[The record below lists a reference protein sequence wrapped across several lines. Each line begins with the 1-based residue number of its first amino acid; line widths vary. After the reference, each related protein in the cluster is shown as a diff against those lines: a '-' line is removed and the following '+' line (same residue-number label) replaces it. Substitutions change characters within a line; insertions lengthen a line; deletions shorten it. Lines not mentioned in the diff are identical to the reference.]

1 MIHYLYIFHRSGLNL
16 TSVKLSSRDLKISPD
31 LVSGFLSALRMF
43 GQDLLSDDITSIE
56 TGSYQFA
63 WDDAESV
70 LCVALMDREDDEVA
84 ALAVLKTLNAL
95 FQERFKQHLQR
106 WTGEVAVFRTFD
118 PVVKEVIQDYLP
130 TFEKPPGD
138 EDLHPSVLQL
148 WGQFGS
154 GLDTII
160 FGLAASVPLLVIG
173 QKARN
178 QRVISALRT
187 LQKRRL
193 PVMWFEDAGAAL
205 QVLHDQSTSLSF
217 ILSLPPRAY
226 ESTFEGEEHKDLTYV
241 GIFVDEEKV
250 RAIGFSPGSIGIAA
264 TIDSAMESTTQ
275 EGGRLI
281 AESTFQIFYN
291 RINEVAQ
298 FLAVSPSLPDIEAA
312 KLLRLS
318 QEDYKILKDLAHRGG
333 HIKRAKRA
341 IK

>member
-1 MIHYLYIFHRSGLNL
+1 
-16 TSVKLSSRDLKISPD
+16 
-31 LVSGFLSALRMF
+31 MF

-56 TGSYQFA
+56 TGSFQFA
-63 WDDAESV
+63 WDEAEPV

-95 FQERFKQHLQR
+95 FIERFKPNLQR
-106 WTGEVAVFRTFD
+106 WTGEVAIFRTFD
-118 PVVKEVIQDYLP
+118 PVVKEIVNDYLP
-130 TFEKPPGD
+130 TFETPPGD
-138 EDLHPSVLQL
+138 KDLHPAVLQL
-148 WGQFGS
+148 WGQFGT

-160 FGLAASVPLLVIG
+160 FGLLAGIPFLVIG

-193 PVMWFEDAGAAL
+193 PVMWFDDAGAAL
-205 QVLHDQSTSLSF
+205 QVLQDPSSSRSF

-226 ESTFEGEEHKDLTYV
+226 ESTFERGEYKDLTYV
-241 GIFVDEEKV
+241 GIFVDEEAV
-250 RAIGFSPGSIGIAA
+250 RPIGFSPESLGLAASIDTAI
-264 TIDSAMESTTQ
+264 ESITQ
-275 EGGRLI
+275 DEGKLI
-281 AESTFQIFYN
+281 AKSSFQTLCN
-291 RINEVAQ
+291 RISEIAQ
-298 FLAVSPSLPDIEAA
+298 VLAVTPQLPDTDGA

-318 QEDYKILKDLAHRGG
+318 QDDYRILKDLAHRGG